1 MNRFHFFSLKFSCLA
16 VLLLGFIASTG
27 CYTNIR
33 PGEAGL
39 RYHPLTSGLQR
50 DLLTNALYFYA
61 PWNDIILYPTQ
72 WTSYKEKVDVL
83 TRDDLTINVVAAV
96 ILRPVPSEIY
106 NLQIEIGPDYY
117 DKVVRPQFRTSV
129 RNALSAYSMIRISKE
144 TPKVSSDIRQALG
157 DKLRGKHIEI
167 DDVIIDDIEYS
178 RPILTAIEGKLTKE
192 QEQEQM
198 KFEINIAKKDA
209 EITVIHAEAK
219 AKSTAIEAEGNAQAI
234 VIEAQAKAKAQ
245 KLIAAQLTKQYLQL
259 KAFENPNTK
268 LLLVPTGKDALP
280 MIFNMPDSGRIPTAP
295 VDTTPQP

>member
-1 MNRFHFFSLKFSCLA
+1 MTRFQLLTKSLSLFALISLSSLA
-16 VLLLGFIASTG
+16 GTG

-39 RYHPLTSGLQR
+39 RYHPLTSGLQK
-50 DLLTNALYFYA
+50 DLLTNAIYFYA
-61 PWNDIILYPTQ
+61 PWNDVVLYQTQ

-96 ILRPVPSEIY
+96 ILRPVPGEIY

-117 DKVVRPQFRTSV
+117 EKVVRPQFRTSV
-129 RNALSAYSMIRISKE
+129 RNALSAYSMIKISKE
-144 TPKVSSDIRQALG
+144 TPKVSQDIRQALG
-157 DKLRGKHIEI
+157 EKLRGKHVEI

-219 AKSTAIEAEGNAQAI
+219 AKSTVIEAEGTAQAT
-234 VIEAQAKAKAQ
+234 VIEAQARAKAQ
-245 KLIAAQLTKQYLQL
+245 KMIAAQLTKQYLQL

-268 LLLVPTGKDALP
+268 LLFVPTGKDSLP
-280 MIFNMPDSGRIPTAP
+280 MIIN
-295 VDTTPQP
+295 TPSDGPKALDLPPAGDK

>member
-1 MNRFHFFSLKFSCLA
+1 MQTNLNPNKLLRVKKTAF
-16 VLLLGFIASTG
+16 VTLLLSILASYG
-27 CYTNIR
+27 CFTNIR

-39 RYHPLTSGLQR
+39 RWHPLTSGLQK
-50 DLLTNALYFYA
+50 DLLTNALYLYA
-61 PWNDIILYPTQ
+61 PWNDIYLYPIQ

-96 ILRPVPSEIY
+96 ILRPVASEIY

-117 DKVVRPQFRTSV
+117 EKVVRPQFRTSV

-144 TPKVSSDIRQALG
+144 TPKVSQDIRQALSE
-157 DKLRGKHIEI
+157 KLRGKHIEI

-209 EITVIHAEAK
+209 EITIIHAEAK
-219 AKSTAIEAEGNAQAI
+219 AKATVIEAEG
-234 VIEAQAKAKAQ
+234 KAKAQ
-245 KLIAAQLTKQYLQL
+245 KLIASQLTKQYLQL
-259 KAFENPNTK
+259 KAFENPNSK
-268 LLLVPTGKDALP
+268 LMIVPSGKDSLP
-280 MIFNMPDSGRIPTAP
+280 LILN
-295 VDTTPQP
+295 TPQENAKSEE

>member
-1 MNRFHFFSLKFSCLA
+1 MNRSFFLRPTISFFATLVLA
-16 VLLLGFIASTG
+16 IFAGSG

-39 RYHPLTSGLQR
+39 RYNPLTSGLQT
-50 DLLTNALYFYA
+50 DLLTNAVYFYA

-72 WTSYKEKVDVL
+72 WSSYKEKVDVL
-83 TRDDLTINVVAAV
+83 TRDDLTINVVATV
-96 ILRPVPSEIY
+96 ILRPVPSQIF

-117 DKVVRPQFRTSV
+117 DKVVKPQFRTSV

-144 TPKVSSDIRQALG
+144 TPKVSSDIKLALG
-157 DKLRGKHIEI
+157 EKMKGKHIEI

-178 RPILTAIEGKLTKE
+178 RPILTAIEEKLTKE

-198 KFEINIAKKDA
+198 KFQINIAKKDA

-219 AKSTAIEAEGNAQAI
+219 AKAI
-234 VIEAQAKAKAQ
+234 VIEAEAKTKAQ
-245 KLIAAQLTKQYLQL
+245 RLISSALTKQYLQL

-268 LLLVPTGKDALP
+268 LLLVPTGKDS
-280 MIFNMPDSGRIPTAP
+280 MPLLLNTPADSGKPAE
-295 VDTTPQP
+295 QQ

>member
-1 MNRFHFFSLKFSCLA
+1 MNQSSFIKPLLTRLSLAILVVLFSA
-16 VLLLGFIASTG
+16 G

-39 RYHPLTSGLQR
+39 RYNPLTSGLQS
-50 DLLTNALYFYA
+50 DLLTNAVYFYA

-96 ILRPVPSEIY
+96 ILRPVAGQIY

-117 DKVVRPQFRTSV
+117 EKVVRPQFRTSV

-144 TPKVSSDIRQALG
+144 TPKVSQDIRLALG
-157 DKLRGKHIEI
+157 EKLKGKHIEI

-219 AKSTAIEAEGNAQAI
+219 AKATVIEAE
-234 VIEAQAKAKAQ
+234 AKAKAQ
-245 KLIAAQLTKQYLQL
+245 KLIAAALTKQLIQL
-259 KAFENPNTK
+259 RAFENPNTK
-268 LLLVPTGKDALP
+268 LLMVPTGKDSLP
-280 MIFNMPDSGRIPTAP
+280 LILNTPTDKENGKP
-295 VDTTPQP
+295 GE